1 MQYFLDQFSSG
12 LAIGAIYGLV
22 AMGFAVI
29 FKATGVINF
38 AQGEITMLVA
48 YVAYTLAGRMPGNAA
63 TVIVLSLLAAMA
75 IGWLVERVVMRP
87 MLGEPA
93 FATVMVTIGLAVVIR
108 ALVGMVWDA
117 YPRRLDLAVG
127 QDGVRLG
134 ATGMRS
140 GQIAAIVTLLAA
152 MAAGWL
158 ALRHSRL
165 GKAMRAVASDH
176 QASMLM
182 GIDAGQLHSLAWVIA
197 SLIAGISGIFFALLY
212 DVGPTIFHL
221 GLKAFPAT
229 IFGGLD
235 SVLGSALGGLVVGVV
250 ENLASGYL
258 DPASKEIA
266 GFVLI
271 VMVLM
276 VRPWGLFGE
285 RDIER
290 V

>member
-1 MQYFLDQFSSG
+1 MEYFLDQFGSG

-48 YVAYTLAGRMPGNAA
+48 YVAYTLAGRMPGNVVV
-63 TVIVLSLLAAMA
+63 VIGGSLIAAMA
-75 IGWLVERVVMRP
+75 IGWLIERIVMRP

-93 FATVMVTIGLAVVIR
+93 FATVMVTIGLAVALR
-108 ALVGMVWDA
+108 ALIGMIWDA
-117 YPRRLDLAVG
+117 YPHKLDLSVG
-127 QDGVRLG
+127 QEVVRIAG
-134 ATGMRS
+134 TGMRTA
-140 GQIAAIVTLLAA
+140 QLAAIATLLAA

-158 ALRHSRL
+158 GLRYSRM
-165 GKAMRAVASDH
+165 GKAMRAVAADH
-176 QASMLM
+176 QASILM
-182 GIDAGQLHSLAWVIA
+182 GIDAARIHSLAWVIA
-197 SLIAGISGIFFALLY
+197 AAIAGVAGIFFSLLY
-212 DVGPTIFHL
+212 DVSPTIYHL

-235 SVLGSALGGLVVGVV
+235 SVLGSAFGGLVVGVA
-250 ENLASGYL
+250 ENLASGYV

-271 VMVLM
+271 LAVLM

-285 RDIER
+285 REIER